1 MSWHHEGSRHE
12 RGYGWEWVKLRK
24 RILDRDMHLCQP
36 CRRKGRVTEAREV
49 DHIVPKAQDG
59 TDDHENLEAIC
70 TPCHKAKTQAERQG
84 ARRVTF
90 GEDGWP
96 VG

>member
-1 MSWHHEGSRHE
+1 MAWDHEGSRHD
-12 RGYGWEWVKLRK
+12 RGYGWEWVKLRG
-24 RILDRDMHLCQP
+24 RILDRDQHLCQA
-36 CRRKGRVTEAREV
+36 CYRKGRITEAREV

-59 TDDHENLEAIC
+59 TDEDENLEAIC

-96 VG
+96 IG